1 MHSNFGSGFD
11 LPSIEI
17 IKDRLYWISA
27 SKPPQS
33 QGSAYFFNVDNDLVY
48 EPFNQDFGPL
58 NLACTHKYI
67 RELVRLLAD
76 PRYKDV
82 KLFHYCGTAYDKQA
96 NAAYLMGCFMIAIL
110 K

>member
-1 MHSNFGSGFD
+1 MNLNFASSLD
-11 LPSIEI
+11 QPAIEI
-17 IKDRLYWISA
+17 IKDRLFWISGH
-27 SKPPQS
+27 KPPQS
-33 QGSAYFFNVDNDLVY
+33 QSSAFFFNVDNDLVY

-82 KLFHYCGTAYDKQA
+82 KLFHFTSTKEDKQA
-96 NAAYLMGCFMIAIL
+96 NSLYLMGAFMVTIL
-110 K
+110 Q